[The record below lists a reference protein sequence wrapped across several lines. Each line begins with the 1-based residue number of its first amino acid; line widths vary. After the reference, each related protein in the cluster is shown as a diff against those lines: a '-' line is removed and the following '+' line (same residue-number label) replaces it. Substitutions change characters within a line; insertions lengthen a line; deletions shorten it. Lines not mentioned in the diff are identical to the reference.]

1 MDNEPV
7 DGRPN
12 LSDLELIWRCLN
24 CGEHL
29 RIEGD
34 ILPSQC
40 PSCGA
45 PKTEFE
51 RVRED

>member
-1 MDNEPV
+1 MDDRAC

-24 CGEHL
+24 CGEHMVV
-29 RIEGD
+29 EGET
-34 ILPSQC
+34 LPEVC
-40 PSCGA
+40 PSCDA